1 MFHRNSWLVGDS
13 GYPEQCWLMTP
24 IVDAVAGTP
33 EFADTE
39 AQMSARNFVERC
51 ISVLKGRFR
60 CVMGERK
67 LRYEPGKVG
76 TILNACAI
84 LHNICT
90 EGRLEFEP
98 VNSAPVGDEG
108 NVIVN
113 PQPNIDG
120 IQDRREIIER
130 YFQ

>member
-1 MFHRNSWLVGDS
+1 MFHRESKFLVSGRFWLS
-13 GYPEQCWLMTP
+13 RTP

-33 EFADTE
+33 EFAYTE
-39 AQMSARNFVERC
+39 AQMSARKCVERC
-51 ISVLKGRFR
+51 IGVLKGCFR
-60 CVMGERK
+60 WIMGERT

-76 TILNACAI
+76 TIINACAT
-84 LHNICT
+84 LHNICS

-98 VNSAPVGDEG
+98 VNNAPVGDEG

-120 IQDRREIIER
+120 IQARRETFER

>member
-1 MFHRNSWLVGDS
+1 
-13 GYPEQCWLMTP
+13 MTS

-33 EFADTE
+33 EFAYTE
-39 AQMSARNFVERC
+39 AQMSARNCVERC
-51 ISVLKGRFR
+51 IGVLKGRFR
-60 CVMGERK
+60 CIMEERK

-76 TILNACAI
+76 TIINACAI
-84 LHNICT
+84 LHDICT
-90 EGRLEFEP
+90 ERRLEFEP
-98 VNSAPVGDEG
+98 VNNATAGDEG

-120 IQDRREIIER
+120 IQARREIIER